1 LVGVCS
7 YLLVSF
13 WFTRIAANQSSLS
26 AFLTNRVGDCFLTIG
41 MFAILWGFG
50 NSINALNKFNVSGN
64 RSSRPCSFNCS
75 KKKSRSLVRNFSG
88 SHRPTNPLN
97 PYFVTGFSDAE
108 SSFSVS
114 IAKSTKQGKGC
125 VMCRFD
131 INLHK
136 KDLDLLNSI
145 KDFFGVGKVY
155 LNTND
160 SCIYTVQSIKDLAII
175 INHFNN
181 YPLITQKLGDFILFK
196 LVYDIVNCKDH
207 LTKEGLNKILSLKAS
222 INRGLTNELKLNFP
236 DIIPASRPLVIN
248 QVIKDP
254 NWLSGFVTGEG
265 CFLVDIMNSKSNAVG
280 KQVVLKFQVTQ
291 CVRDINLLK
300 SLNSYLVGGKY
311 YQGANRD
318 RGDFR
323 VQKFSDIFSIIIPF
337 FKNYPIHGV
346 KAKDFADFCKVAD
359 IVHKKNHLT
368 ASGINEIIRIKSVM
382 NRGRDLDINI
392 NEKEKVS

>member
-1 LVGVCS
+1 MHNQRFFSYLSLFTFMMVILVTANNYLLMFVGWEGVGVCS
-7 YLLVSF
+7 YLLVCF

-41 MFAILWGFG
+41 MFAILWSFG

-75 KKKSRSLVRNFSG
+75 KKKSRSLVRNFSC

-114 IAKSTKQGKGC
+114 IAKSTKQGKGWR

-131 INLHK
+131 VNLHK

-181 YPLITQKLGDFILFK
+181 YPLITQKLAPAAPAGGLGLLRRGFHFI
-196 LVYDIVNCKDH
+196 
-207 LTKEGLNKILSLKAS
+207 
-222 INRGLTNELKLNFP
+222 
-236 DIIPASRPLVIN
+236 
-248 QVIKDP
+248 
-254 NWLSGFVTGEG
+254 
-265 CFLVDIMNSKSNAVG
+265 
-280 KQVVLKFQVTQ
+280 
-291 CVRDINLLK
+291 
-300 SLNSYLVGGKY
+300 
-311 YQGANRD
+311 
-318 RGDFR
+318 
-323 VQKFSDIFSIIIPF
+323 
-337 FKNYPIHGV
+337 
-346 KAKDFADFCKVAD
+346 
-359 IVHKKNHLT
+359 
-368 ASGINEIIRIKSVM
+368 
-382 NRGRDLDINI
+382 
-392 NEKEKVS
+392 